1 MQILAILFL
10 NIQSYRYRLVLSLRN
25 EGMSLQSDEEVNSK
39 KVLKVRLVG
48 YFEGAVQGQKKYDA
62 ISGASISATAN
73 KNSNVQ
79 VQAAEVES
87 EDAVVDEKSWKPL
100 NELKNLYLDRKQ
112 FKISLSADSG
122 MTANYNVYDSSIT
135 LSGTPTKI
143 GKYPVTLTVMN
154 AAGRKDTSNVL
165 YFEVFGTNEK
175 LEDHLKVEN
184 ARKMYDDKYIWDMSP
199 WIINEFTHDSSQ
211 TVTVLRTSRHGMV
224 QILLVCMVSLD
235 SQYSRVNLL
244 SIH

>member
-1 MQILAILFL
+1 MQVLAILFL
-10 NIQSYRYRLVLSLRN
+10 NIKSYRYRLVLWLRN

-87 EDAVVDEKSWKPL
+87 EDTVVDEKSWKPL

-112 FKISLSADSG
+112 FKISLSAESG

-143 GKYPVTLTVMN
+143 GKYPVTVTVMD
-154 AAGRKDTSNVL
+154 AAGLKAISNAL

-184 ARKMYDDKYIWDMSP
+184 ARKMYDGKYIWDMSP

-211 TVTVLRTSRHGMV
+211 TVTVPKDIKAWYGSNTTGVYGKLGQPV
-224 QILLVCMVSLD
+224 LQGGN
-235 SQYSRVNLL
+235 Y
-244 SIH
+244 